1 MCNKYNRVFLI
12 AEEAH
17 TPSLYGDVECGVED
31 SKGVVNVA
39 SQLIE
44 LLEVSRNHINT

>member
-12 AEEAH
+12 AEEVY

-31 SKGVVNVA
+31 SKEVVYVV

-44 LLEVSRNHINT
+44 LLDVSRIVKLS